1 MIELKCNIDIPNV
14 EGLKDQELTVGR
26 EFIFVCDGEYSKDLQ
41 QDKMEFIKTPEMKYQ
56 IKLLGFEF
64 RSPTQAD
71 IKVTS
76 YTPGMVRLSQLQ
88 LTDGAQ
94 VLNLGDQSFSVAS
107 VIEAPSAGQ
116 APPTANEGA
125 AGQTAG
131 AQQPQPFPAIGPI
144 QVLIPSL
151 YWTIFGVI
159 VGGLV
164 LGVGYKIVQF
174 ILRKNTLERLKS
186 FDSVQ
191 TPEQQFHASFR
202 KLQRTNPVFFDAEV
216 SSEEAQSVV
225 SETLKYFKTY
235 LTRRYQ
241 IPALELSDRL
251 LLKDLKKY
259 HHKAYGEFR
268 SDLEKILK
276 EYSLAL
282 KDQSKLT
289 KIDAQNLAHN
299 SRKLVE
305 KLERFS

>member
-1 MIELKCNIDIPNV
+1 MIELKCNIDIPKV

-26 EFIFVCDGEYSKDLQ
+26 EFIFVCDGDYTKDLQ
-41 QDKMEFIKTPEMKYQ
+41 QDKLEFIKTPEMKYQ

-76 YTPGMVRLSQLQ
+76 YTPGMVRLPQLQ
-88 LTDGAQ
+88 LTDGVQ
-94 VLNLGDQSFSVAS
+94 VLNLGDQSFSVVS
-107 VIEAPSAGQ
+107 VIQAPAAGQ
-116 APPTANEGA
+116 APPTEGG
-125 AGQTAG
+125 AGQSAA
-131 AQQPQPFPAIGPI
+131 AQQPQPFPAMGPI
-144 QVLIPSL
+144 DILIPSL

-164 LGVGYKIVQF
+164 LSVGFKIVQF
-174 ILRKNTLERLKS
+174 ILRKNTLERLKA
-186 FDSVQ
+186 FDSAQ
-191 TPEQQFHASFR
+191 TPEQQFHANFR

-216 SSEEAQSVV
+216 SSEDAQSVV

-259 HHKAYGEFR
+259 HPKAYGEFR

-282 KDQSKLT
+282 KDQNKLT